1 MEAFSLICR
10 NNEQFWLLHTGKSA
24 HLLASLKCIC
34 CDSIL
39 KPKIRENFQ
48 PLILCFHYPC
58 GGKQQNHCFCFL
70 PSLVLTFQ
78 RSKCESSN
86 EFHSIDGCPVGQ
98 YVLESQLA
106 EAVHGKA
113 CSKSYQTVAGEQ
125 STEVVREVALREE
138 ETVKNFHTVGVVKHA
153 EESLLLLLQWKS
165 LCCYFSP
172 FQELAKAFILNR
184 FCWQ

>member
-153 EESLLLLLQWKS
+153 EESLLLLLHWKS
-165 LCCYFSP
+165 LCCYFHLS
-172 FQELAKAFILNR
+172 KS
-184 FCWQ
+184 